1 MFGQPCSFVCAG
13 AFGIIALQV
22 ALMETARWS
31 FSRFVGATESSPAEA
46 PYLRIVKSVR
56 GGTVGSSVRG
66 LHVTNTNTGD
76 LGAGR
81 WPKLLL
87 AAIAMTMLSAV
98 HAQAQTWY
106 LMAPD
111 EKIMSNPRVSLR
123 LLRGPV
129 VGPLEFTSREKFPSR
144 EECEPARR
152 KLITEWRQQ
161 SVMQRGHWARYGFNS
176 PSPFILC
183 IPDNNRHLKR
193 ASADTLPSMETFV
206 NRPPHR

>member
-1 MFGQPCSFVCAG
+1 MFVR
-13 AFGIIALQV
+13 
-22 ALMETARWS
+22 MRWS
-31 FSRFVGATESSPAEA
+31 IWYHRAAGGSNGDSS
-46 PYLRIVKSVR
+46 LVVFQICRRDRILSGGGPVPEDSQVSPRWDRWVKC
-56 GGTVGSSVRG
+56 GS